1 MSATLFPPRTKA
13 LIALPALAALGVLG
27 LAGCS
32 SSAAPATSNVG
43 LSDTKLLA
51 AFKAAVASGTAV
63 HVSGA
68 LSSSGSSTTLDL
80 QLNKDGSASG
90 QIGEAGATIP
100 VRVVNG
106 VTYTELT
113 AAFLNLMA
121 ASDKS
126 ITAAEISTMQNQ
138 WVSSSDSTLGQ
149 SLASSFSGLVSY
161 DTFTSTMEKG
171 NSASSASASASA
183 AASAS
188 ATASA
193 SASSTASS
201 GGVDLTK
208 MTADGTTTYNGATVA
223 VYKDADGST
232 AYFAASGPA
241 YLLKATSTGSDGGTM
256 TFTWN
261 QPTTVVAPSAA

>member
-188 ATASA
+188 A

>member
-1 MSATLFPPRTKA
+1 VFPPRTKA

-32 SSAAPATSNVG
+32 SSTTPATSNVG

-90 QIGEAGATIP
+90 EIGEGGATIP
-100 VRVVNG
+100 VKVVNG

-149 SLASSFSGLVSY
+149 SLASSFEGLTSY

-171 NSASSASASASA
+171 DSTSTASAS
-183 AASAS
+183 ASAS

-193 SASSTASS
+193 SASASGTAGS

-208 MTADGTTTYNGATVA
+208 MTADGTTTFNGATVA

-241 YLLKATSTGSDGGTM
+241 YLLKATSTGSDGGSM